1 MLSQIEKYTKPAH
14 SKDSPS
20 TGAAGRDTKAVT
32 PTNAQVIQ
40 AILETLPDSRLKQ
53 APCAALMNF
62 DTEQSRKVTAP

>member
-1 MLSQIEKYTKPAH
+1 MVSQIEKYAKPAH

-20 TGAAGRDTKAVT
+20 TGAARRDTKTVT
-32 PTNAQVIQ
+32 PTIAQVMQ
-40 AILETLPDSRLKQ
+40 AILKTLPHSRLKQ